1 MNSPRSASPTFGQK
15 PAGTRRWLPLRRPP
29 PLFVSFLSIAGILLV
44 WEALS
49 LLIRS
54 PVLLPSPSAVVH
66 AAIGLAFGSFQG
78 VSLWDDIAIS
88 TARVLGGYLIGLGLG
103 LLLGLGMAFNRTLK
117 ALVDPLIEGLRP
129 VPPLAWIPLLVV
141 WFGIGELPKVL
152 LLVVATVP
160 IVSIAT
166 MGAVLGV
173 QADMAMA
180 ARSLG
185 ASHRQVMLHVVLPAA
200 LPGILTGAR
209 IATAAGWSSLVAV
222 EMIAADRGLGWLI
235 WQASNYLETSVVFV
249 GMACIAAIALSVDRL
264 LRVVEA
270 RLVPWKG
277 KA

>member
-1 MNSPRSASPTFGQK
+1 MNSPHPALPTFGQK
-15 PAGTRRWLPLRRPP
+15 SPRTRRWLPVGRPP
-29 PLFVSFLSIAGILLV
+29 TLFVSLLSIAGILLV

-54 PVLLPSPSAVVH
+54 PVLLPSPSAVAH

-88 TARVLGGYLIGLGLG
+88 TARVLGGYFIGLGLG

-141 WFGIGELPKVL
+141 WFGIGEFPKVL
-152 LLVVATVP
+152 

-173 QADMAMA
+173 QGDMTMA

-185 ASHRQVMLHVVLPAA
+185 ASDRQVMLHVVLPAA